1 MSSAGS
7 PSVVAFYLPQF
18 HPIPENDQ
26 WWGAGF
32 TEWTNVRRA
41 RPLFSGHDQPGRP
54 SGPFGEYSLL
64 DRNVVEWQVGLAG
77 ANGVDAF
84 CYYHYWFDGKRLLEQ
99 PLDNY
104 LTSSLSMPFC
114 ISWANENWSRRWD
127 GKDREVLIAQRY
139 DRDTPQAFFDSVMP
153 YLADRRYLRVDD
165 RAVLLVHR
173 VDHLPDPRLFAQTW
187 RRRARAEGLGEL
199 WLVASETS
207 YPLDP
212 RSLGFDAVAE
222 FPPVG
227 DNNLRSAALRPP
239 AALDRRFRG
248 RVLSYDRLASY
259 YMKRAR
265 PPFCRHRGLVP
276 RWDNTARRGLNGTV
290 FVGGGPKSYAQ
301 WLEFAREQEAAD
313 RGANGMIFVNAWN
326 EWAEGAYLEP
336 DCRFYNQYLDATRA
350 SGAAIESVT
359 NVQLPSA
366 PARISYAFLHA
377 LALESASSLK
387 NGLSRVQG
395 NLGGRIR
402 RSS

>member
-1 MSSAGS
+1 
-7 PSVVAFYLPQF
+7 
-18 HPIPENDQ
+18 
-26 WWGAGF
+26 
-32 TEWTNVRRA
+32 VRRA
-41 RPLFSGHDQPGRP
+41 QPLFSGHHQPVAP

-64 DRNVVEWQVGLAG
+64 DRDVVKWQVDLAG
-77 ANGVDAF
+77 INGVDAF

-104 LTSSLSMPFC
+104 LKSTLSMPFC
-114 ISWANENWSRRWD
+114 ICWANENWSRRWD

-139 DRDTPQAFFDSVMP
+139 DRDTPQAFFDSVVS
-153 YLADRRYLRVDD
+153 YLVDRRYLRVDG

-173 VDHLPDPRLFAQTW
+173 VDHLPDPRTFAETW

-239 AALDRRFRG
+239 VGLERKFRG
-248 RVLSYDRLASY
+248 RVLSYDRLARS

-265 PPFCRHRGLVP
+265 PPFCRHRGLIP

-290 FVGGGPKSYAQ
+290 FVGGGPTAYGQ
-301 WLEFAREQEAAD
+301 WLAWAREQERAD
-313 RGANGMIFVNAWN
+313 RGGNGMIFINAWN

-336 DCRFYNQYLDATRA
+336 DCRFHNQYLDATRA
-350 SGAAIESVT
+350 CAAIAEGAAEGHT
-359 NVQLPSA
+359 A
-366 PARISYAFLHA
+366 GRMSYAFFHA
-377 LALESASSLK
+377 VALETASSVK
-387 NGLSRVQG
+387 NELSRVQG
-395 NLGGRIR
+395 HLAGRAR